1 MARGKKSL
9 SWLLVLALGSTL
21 GIAGCVV
28 RARAGH
34 PTYEPPPPRYVEVSY
49 RPGYV
54 WVDGNW
60 VWRYGE
66 WQWQNGY
73 YVRERP
79 GYYYSS
85 GYWDLSGGVYVWRS
99 GAWNRGQ
106 SRRRSVRVRDHR
118 RSSPRPAVR
127 DNRSRGSSGT
137 WIDNRGRRTTKPQPT
152 VRSRDHRRPAA
163 KPAKRDTRKT
173 GPWGGKRENKEK
185 KTKIKKRDHR

>member
-1 MARGKKSL
+1 
-9 SWLLVLALGSTL
+9 
-21 GIAGCVV
+21 
-28 RARAGH
+28 
-34 PTYEPPPPRYVEVSY
+34 
-49 RPGYV
+49 
-54 WVDGNW
+54 

-118 RSSPRPAVR
+118 RSSPAPAVR
-127 DNRSRGSSGT
+127 DNRSRGPGGVWT
-137 WIDNRGRRTTKPQPT
+137 RDQRDNRRTTKPQPS
-152 VRSRDHRRPAA
+152 VRSRDHRGGKAQPA
-163 KPAKRDTRKT
+163 PKRDTRKST
-173 GPWGGKRENKEK
+173 SPWGKKDKKEK
-185 KTKIKKRDHR
+185 PTKVKKRDHR